1 MKQSLDT
8 ISIIIPTRNESRLIS
23 QCLASI
29 PHDVELVIVDASDD
43 DTPDVIKQLRPVN
56 TTLIRSQTH
65 IAAARQIGAMVAQG
79 DWLVFSDADVVFE
92 PGYFVRIHRYLDR
105 DAFYGPKYATT
116 SHTVYSACFNSGQQ
130 ICQVFGIAAASG
142 SNMAVR
148 RRVFERVGGF
158 RRDLPVNEDTELFL
172 RLAHHGYR
180 IAYARDLTVRSLD
193 DRRLALGATRK
204 MLHSTCRTAL
214 LWANLYIPMP
224 KRWLYHDWGYWR
236 KTRYRELAK

>member
-1 MKQSLDT
+1 MKQSLKS
-8 ISIIIPTRNESRLIS
+8 ISIIIPTRNESRLIGH
-23 QCLASI
+23 CLAAI
-29 PHDVELVIVDASDD
+29 PHDVELIVVDASDD

-65 IAAARQIGAMVAQG
+65 IATARQIGAAAACG
-79 DWLVFSDADVVFE
+79 DWLVFSDADVVFG
-92 PGYFVRIHRYLDR
+92 PGYFEHIHHYFHR
-105 DAFYGPKYATT
+105 DAFYGPKYATIN
-116 SHTVYSACFNSGQQ
+116 HTVYSACFNSGQQ
-130 ICQVFGIAAASG
+130 ICQVFGIPAASG
-142 SNMAVR
+142 SNMVVHRPA
-148 RRVFERVGGF
+148 FEKAGGF

-180 IAYARDLTVRSLD
+180 ITYARDLAVRSLD
-193 DRRLALGATRK
+193 DRRLAFGATRK

-224 KRWLYHDWGYWR
+224 KRWLYHDWGYWQ